1 MTPLER
7 AKAFIQSRAAKTALK
22 ILPLALATATVAA
35 PPAHAGNVVI
45 NPTYAT
51 FDGCVIGQ
59 PPGNNCSG
67 SFVLGSQTTSF
78 SATSTLGNVTGASGS
93 GTGHG
98 YFNGDLSQESWNFN
112 VGGDGTG
119 STTSFN
125 ALGLDTANVSWTFS
139 FPVDRD
145 VQIGDGAGNGIT
157 MQYYLTDGSNVDF
170 NTCAVSLDTN
180 TNSATGSCVI
190 NGLSQLGPLTAW
202 SLDLNTP
209 ILSTANGAGTLQW
222 DVTSLNIFGTQIIGA
237 PEPASLT
244 LLVAAVP
251 FLLRKRR

>member
-35 PPAHAGNVVI
+35 PPAHAGNVVL

-51 FDGCVIGQ
+51 FDGCVVNV

-78 SATSTLGNVTGASGS
+78 SSTGTIGHVTGASGS

-112 VGGDGTG
+112 LGGDGTG
-119 STTSFN
+119 STDSFQN
-125 ALGLDTANVSWTFS
+125 LGIDTANVSWSFN
-139 FPVDRD
+139 FPVSRD
-145 VQIGDGAGNGIT
+145 VQIGDGSGNGIIL
-157 MQYYLTDGSNVDF
+157 QYYFTDGTNVDF
-170 NTCAVSLDTN
+170 NTCAVTLS
-180 TNSATGSCVI
+180 GSFSNGACEVT
-190 NGLSQLGPLTAW
+190 GLSMLGPITAW
-202 SLDLNTP
+202 SLDLDTP
-209 ILSTANGAGTLQW
+209 ILSTANGVGSIEW
-222 DVTSLNIFGTQIIGA
+222 DVTSLDVFGNRIIGT
-237 PEPASLT
+237 PEPATFT